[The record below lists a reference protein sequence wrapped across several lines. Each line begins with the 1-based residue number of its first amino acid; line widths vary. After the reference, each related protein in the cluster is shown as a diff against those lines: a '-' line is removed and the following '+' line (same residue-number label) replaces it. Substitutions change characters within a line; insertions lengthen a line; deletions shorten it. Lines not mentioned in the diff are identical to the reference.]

1 MVGDGVTL
9 FTEVGT
15 GTVLQGLIR
24 KIAPEVEVESISTI

>member
-1 MVGDGVTL
+1 VQS

-24 KIAPEVEVESISTI
+24 KISAEVDIVSVSTI